1 MVLPHQ
7 GFFSWL
13 DRSSAQ
19 SCHDEV
25 GLIDV
30 PHHLLSLGTEFYE
43 HHGRDSVVCDL
54 ISGNLECSL
63 RFLSLYKVAPSRR
76 LSTQK
81 ADATEAT
88 NALGEIVFVNPNE
101 HRQAFLEQCP
111 WRENEGWNPTFSLIQ
126 MCIGNISWAMPWRES
141 EFNTKDEIYGPNE
154 TVQLAE
160 QFGGWRLPTTNKKM
174 PSRKIK
180 IERSL

>member
-7 GFFSWL
+7 GVFLWL

-19 SCHDEV
+19 SCHDTV
-25 GLIDV
+25 GLIDEF
-30 PHHLLSLGTEFYE
+30 HHLLSLGTEFYE

-81 ADATEAT
+81 ADTTEAT
-88 NALGEIVFVNPNE
+88 NALGEIVFVKPNE
-101 HRQAFLEQCP
+101 HGKHFFSYVMAR
-111 WRENEGWNPTFSLIQ
+111 NEGWNPTFLLNQ
-126 MCIGNISWAMPWRES
+126 MSSKHFLSCAMARKRSQHEGWNLWSKCDFAASWTIRWMTS
-141 EFNTKDEIYGPNE
+141 
-154 TVQLAE
+154 
-160 QFGGWRLPTTNKKM
+160 TND
-174 PSRKIK
+174 
-180 IERSL
+180 